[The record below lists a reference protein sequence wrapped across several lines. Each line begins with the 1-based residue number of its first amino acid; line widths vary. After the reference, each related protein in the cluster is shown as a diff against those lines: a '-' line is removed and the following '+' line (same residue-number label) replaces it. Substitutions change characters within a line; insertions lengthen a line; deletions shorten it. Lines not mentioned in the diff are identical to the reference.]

1 MDLTRALELL
11 KIERECVKRQNNY
24 CGSTMS
30 DKCSRTWVGNCSECD
45 LVQSD
50 VDVLNMYDTVIALVT
65 NYVDAK
71 ASVNEWTKCLTE
83 EENE

>member
-11 KIERECVKRQNNY
+11 KIERECVQRQVEY
-24 CGSTMS
+24 GIPAKS
-30 DKCSRTWVGNCSECD
+30 DRCIREWEGTCKNCD

-65 NYVDAK
+65 NCIDAK

-83 EENE
+83 AENE